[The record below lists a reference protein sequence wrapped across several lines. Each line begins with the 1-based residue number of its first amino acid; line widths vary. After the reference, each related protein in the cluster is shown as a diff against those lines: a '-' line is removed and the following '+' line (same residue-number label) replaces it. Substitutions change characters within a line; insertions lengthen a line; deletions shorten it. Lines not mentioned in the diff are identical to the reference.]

1 MCPAN
6 PACKRFVAF
15 LFKNCIVKPRMYR
28 PGSAV
33 YITSEVMDE
42 ILAALVALVH
52 WRLVL
57 STLGSIALAVALS
70 NIIPLFTAAYCITL
84 VIFGFTFGLVWQGR
98 TDSGLS
104 LTEKT
109 EDPEIS
115 KPVAFIGLAF
125 IGLVAGGLLGEL
137 FGSMVGGAI
146 ALSVCAG
153 IVALWFRLTRRRI
166 SLRSFV
172 FSLLSLLIGYSI
184 LLALAA

>member
-1 MCPAN
+1 
-6 PACKRFVAF
+6 
-15 LFKNCIVKPRMYR
+15 
-28 PGSAV
+28 
-33 YITSEVMDE
+33 MDE

-70 NIIPLFTAAYCITL
+70 NVITLFTAAYGITL
-84 VIFGFTFGLVWQGR
+84 VIFGFTFGLFWQGR

-104 LTEKT
+104 LSEKT

-125 IGLVAGGLLGEL
+125 IGLVAGGFLGEL

-153 IVALWFRLTRRRI
+153 IVALWCRLTRRRI
-166 SLRSFV
+166 TLRSFLFSF
-172 FSLLSLLIGYSI
+172 FSLLVGYSI
-184 LLALAA
+184 LFALAAWRSL